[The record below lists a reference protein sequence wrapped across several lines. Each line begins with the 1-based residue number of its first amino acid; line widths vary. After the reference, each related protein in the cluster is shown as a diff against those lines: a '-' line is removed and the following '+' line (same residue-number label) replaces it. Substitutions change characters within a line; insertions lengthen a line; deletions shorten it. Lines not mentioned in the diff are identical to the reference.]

1 MKKIFVI
8 LVAVLFT
15 TVNSQ
20 AQDYWESGFYLSYS
34 SSNFLKGG
42 GKIPVSKNVDI
53 IGEVGGMIN
62 AKKQIQSHFGE
73 IDISQYDYCHN
84 IVVNLGVSYHVINN
98 FYITPM
104 IGINHNKLIL
114 RDDFALTGKT
124 KAFFNCGFLVGYDFG
139 AVDVAIGYMKTEQF
153 CLNIGIRI

>member
-8 LVAVLFT
+8 LVAILFT

-20 AQDYWESGFYLSYS
+20 AQDFLQTGLYLSYS

-42 GKIPVSKNVDI
+42 GKIPVSKTVDI
-53 IGEVGGMIN
+53 VAEVGGMVN

-73 IDISQYDYCHN
+73 IDNSQCDYYHN
-84 IVVNLGVSYHVINN
+84 IVANIGVSYHVINN

-104 IGINHNKLIL
+104 IGINHHKLIL
-114 RDDFALTGKT
+114 RNDFELTGEK
-124 KAFFNCGFLVGYDFG
+124 KSYFNCGFLVGYDFG
-139 AVDVAIGYMKTEQF
+139 VVDVAIGYMKTEQF
-153 CLNIGIRI
+153 CINIGIRL